1 MADKKI
7 SDLTATT
14 TLSNTDVFP
23 LVQGGTTKKITFSS
37 LKIQT
42 ANYIT
47 PTSITAQAG
56 ANVDL
61 GNTTYDNAEL
71 IKLSWTG
78 GNGTA
83 VYTLPD
89 ATSTN
94 NTNRIIKFIS
104 NTTFTTNTH
113 VEITPKSGQTLDG
126 SSNDYDINKEYEG
139 IQVWSDGSEWFIIQK
154 KA

>member
-1 MADKKI
+1 M
-7 SDLTATT
+7 STY
-14 TLSNTDVFP
+14 
-23 LVQGGTTKKITFSS
+23 KITFSS

-47 PTSITAQAG
+47 PTLITAQAG

-61 GNTTYDNAEL
+61 GTTTYDNAQL

-94 NTNRIIKFIS
+94 NTNRKRKFIS